1 MKRASLPDERI
12 SDQARA
18 RRLEWWTIGWMASV
32 VIVMGL
38 VMGTSQAM
46 KTAWIEDLLSFVPPV
61 VFLIASHFEDKP
73 PTENFP
79 FGFQRVNSLAFLI
92 AAVALTGLGAIL
104 LFNSIQTLV
113 QGERVTIGLVTI
125 LGYQIWAGW
134 LMIAALLYSIIP
146 PVILGRMKLPLA
158 RRLQDKVL
166 HTDAEMNKADWQTGL
181 AAIAGVIGLG
191 LGLWWADA
199 LAAGII
205 SFSIL
210 KDGLTAMRSATAE
223 LVDGAPRALAKS
235 ELADDAIELRQAME
249 NRFPGANIKMRETG
263 RYIRVVVEGARPPD
277 DRNARFWP
285 PHVER
290 AWRLQEVT
298 FEWTEDEPSA
308 ASRPIDR
315 SGQG

>member
-32 VIVMGL
+32 VVVMGL

-235 ELADDAIELRQAME
+235 ELADDAIELRRAME
-249 NRFPGANIKMRETG
+249 DRFPGANIKMRETG
-263 RYIRVVVEGARPPD
+263 RYIRVVVEGASPPD
-277 DRNARFWP
+277 DREASIWP
-285 PHVER
+285 AHVER

-298 FEWTEDEPSA
+298 FEWTDDEPTEV
-308 ASRPIDR
+308 SRPIDR
-315 SGQG
+315 SSQG